1 MSKVFPELVHR
12 VNQAS
17 NPAAECQDDQNKTMA
32 YPEDHPAVL
41 ALLLEN
47 QRLSAQVNRLEQRLN
62 HDHLTGLYSRAY
74 GVETLER
81 LLNDPRLSS
90 CGLAFLDVDKLKAIN
105 DNYGHQMG
113 DKALRFVGHTLSLLA
128 EPHTQ
133 LARLSGDE
141 FIAIFPNGNEQKLQQ
156 WCQTLNHYLAQ
167 HPYAHLNQH
176 ALCLTVSYG
185 IFVHHYHSDTN
196 LTALNMLDFADKAMY
211 NNKKL
216 KQLS

>member
-1 MSKVFPELVHR
+1 MSKALPELLHR
-12 VNQAS
+12 LNQAS
-17 NPAAECQDDQNKTMA
+17 STLTEGDDIHIQLMNFT
-32 YPEDHPAVL
+32 EEHPAVL

-47 QRLSAQVNRLEQRLN
+47 QRLSAQVNHLERRIN

-81 LLNDPRLSS
+81 LLNDQRLSC

-105 DNYGHQMG
+105 DNYGHQIG
-113 DKALRFVGHTLSLLA
+113 DQALRFLGQTLSLLA
-128 EPHTQ
+128 EPQTQ

-141 FIAIFPNGNEQKLQQ
+141 FIAIIPNGDQTGLKQ
-156 WCQTLNHYLAQ
+156 WCDDLNDYLTR
-167 HPYAHLNQH
+167 HPYAHIDQQ
-176 ALCLTVSYG
+176 ALYLSVSYG

-211 NNKKL
+211 KNKKL
-216 KQLS
+216 K